1 MYKNIPGFLL
11 VAIALISLGG
21 CAGGPATL
29 VLATTTS
36 TADSGL
42 LDDLL
47 PPFQAANN
55 VRVEV
60 VAVGTGQAMALGERG
75 DADVLLV
82 HDRTREDEFVARGY
96 GVGRKDVMYN
106 DFVVIGPADD
116 PAGIM
121 GSPSAA
127 EAFARIARAGS
138 AGEALFVSRGDKSGT
153 HAKEL
158 QAWKSAGIEPS
169 GKWYRETG
177 QGMGDTL
184 TVANEMRAYTLA
196 DRGTYLSRREGLALI
211 LLAEGDKL
219 LFNPYGIIAV
229 NPERYSHVKYDLA
242 VKLIEYLTSYQTQER
257 IGEFGRERYG
267 QPLFYPNSQA
277 WRAQQKSP

>member
-1 MYKNIPGFLL
+1 MGSL
-11 VAIALISLGG
+11 VG
-21 CAGGPATL
+21 CSGGPPTL

-47 PPFQAANN
+47 PPFEAANN

-60 VAVGTGQAMALGERG
+60 VAVGTGQALALGERG
-75 DADVLLV
+75 DADLLLV
-82 HDRTREDEFVARGY
+82 HDRAREDEFVAQGH

-121 GSPSAA
+121 RSPSAA
-127 EAFARIARAGS
+127 EAFARIARMGS
-138 AGEALFVSRGDKSGT
+138 AGEAIFVSRGDGSGT

-158 QAWKSAGIEPS
+158 QAWKEAGIEPG

-184 TVANEMRAYTLA
+184 TVANEMGAYTLA
-196 DRGTYLSRREGLALI
+196 DRGTYLSRREGLALTI
-211 LLAEGDKL
+211 LEEGDEL

-229 NPERYSHVKYDLA
+229 NPERHSYVKYDLA
-242 VKLIEYLTSYQTQER
+242 VKLIEYLTSYQTQVR
-257 IGEFGRERYG
+257 IGKFGEERYG
-267 QPLFYPNSQA
+267 QPLFHPNSEA
-277 WRAQQKSP
+277 WRARQKTP